1 VLSNL
6 HSNFI
11 KMATQMIPVDPE
23 KKDDQYYR
31 YKMPAIQTKVEGSGN
46 GIKTVLPN
54 IHDICL
60 VIHRPE
66 EVLMKYFQFEL
77 GAQRTVSTKDD
88 KFLLMGAHTSD
99 RMQEKLYDFIRRFVL
114 CKNCRNPETAIQLD
128 EGKKSASISMVCGA
142 CGKRS
147 TFDEHRTK
155 TFMIQY
161 YDKHRDELKSAK
173 HAAEARK
180 KEEQPSV
187 EEAAATAAAGKAEKE
202 SKTGGKSDLADDRED
217 PKVVFAR
224 VLKESW
230 GKNEELIGRTVRLL
244 SQYNLPEH
252 YGPPMA
258 LSAMQLEH
266 RGDLLS
272 TMQTHARLLKRLCTV
287 PELFAHS
294 EGYDE
299 KELTDF
305 LKREKKIQKTFL
317 RECAK
322 EFAANYTPDKFA
334 ILLFMLFVEGVVRDR
349 SIVDWA
355 KDSKP
360 LSDVD
365 PKIQQEMHDKVAPI
379 VAWFGLDAKVDAE
392 GKDKNE

>member
-1 VLSNL
+1 
-6 HSNFI
+6 
-11 KMATQMIPVDPE
+11 MATQMIPVDPE

-31 YKMPAIQTKVEGSGN
+31 YKMPALQTKVEGSGN

-60 VIHRPE
+60 IINRPE
-66 EVLMKYFQFEL
+66 EVLMKFFQSKL

-88 KFLLMGAHTSD
+88 KFLLMGAHPAD
-99 RMQEKLYDFIRRFVL
+99 RMQETLYDFIRRFVL
-114 CKNCRNPETAIQLD
+114 CKHCRNPETVIQLD
-128 EGKKSASISMVCGA
+128 EGKKKASISMVCGA

-147 TFDEHRTK
+147 TFHEHRTD

-161 YDKHRDELKSAK
+161 YEKHRDELKSAK
-173 HAAEARK
+173 HTAEAPK
-180 KEEQPSV
+180 KDEQPAA
-187 EEAAATAAAGKAEKE
+187 EEAAAAVAGKAEKE
-202 SKTGGKSDLADDRED
+202 SKVGGKSDLVDDRED

-230 GKNEELIGRTVRLL
+230 GNNDELVGRTVRLL

-252 YGPPMA
+252 YGPPMV
-258 LSAMQLEH
+258 LSAMRLEH
-266 RGDLLS
+266 RDDLLS
-272 TMQTHARLLKRLCTV
+272 TMQIHARLLKRLCTV
-287 PELFAHS
+287 PELFARS

-299 KELTDF
+299 KDLTDF

-322 EFAANYTPDKFA
+322 EFATNYTPDKFA
-334 ILLFMLFVEGVVRDR
+334 VLIFMLFVEGVVRDR

-355 KDSKP
+355 EDSKP
-360 LSDVD
+360 LSNVD
-365 PKIQQEMHDKVAPI
+365 PKVEKEMAEKVAPI
-379 VAWFGLDAKVDAE
+379 VAWLGMDAKVDA
-392 GKDKNE
+392 

>member
-1 VLSNL
+1 
-6 HSNFI
+6 
-11 KMATQMIPVDPE
+11 MATQMIPVDPD

-31 YKMPAIQTKVEGSGN
+31 YKMPALQTKVEGSGN
-46 GIKTVLPN
+46 GIKTVIPN

-60 VIHRPE
+60 VINRPE

-88 KFLLMGAHTSD
+88 KFFLMGSHPED
-99 RMQEKLYDFIRRFVL
+99 RMQDKLYDFIRRFVL
-114 CKNCRNPETAIQLD
+114 CKHCRNPETTIHLD
-128 EGKKSASISMVCGA
+128 ETKKGAPEISMVCGA

-147 TFDEHRTK
+147 AFLEHRTK

-173 HAAEARK
+173 HTAEARK
-180 KEEQPSV
+180 KGEQPSADD
-187 EEAAATAAAGKAEKE
+187 AAATATGKKETE
-202 SKTGGKSDLADDRED
+202 SKTVSKSDLADDRED
-217 PKVVFAR
+217 PKAVFAR

-230 GKNEELIGRTVRLL
+230 GKNDELVGYTVRLL

-252 YGPPMA
+252 YGPPMV
-258 LSAMQLEH
+258 LSGMQIEH
-266 RGDLLS
+266 RDDLLS
-272 TMQTHARLLKRLCTV
+272 TMRIHARLLKRLCTV
-287 PELFAHS
+287 PELFSRS

-305 LKREKKIQKTFL
+305 YKREKKIQKTFL

-322 EFAANYTPDKFA
+322 EFAANYTAEKFA
-334 ILLFMLFVEGVVRDR
+334 VLLFMLFVEGVLRDQ
-349 SIVDWA
+349 SIIDWA
-355 KDSKP
+355 KDEKP

-365 PKIQQEMHDKVAPI
+365 PKIQKDMHAKVAPI
-379 VAWFGLDAKVDAE
+379 VAWLGRETNADA
-392 GKDKNE
+392 